1 PKNTEIESIET
12 FLGDQPGGEV
22 QQTVPSPDS
31 VTVHEHFSFVE
42 LPDSDYTPRAFD
54 PRAGFFEI
62 SYMDF
67 AVPVGYPVVKRF
79 IQRHGL
85 VKKDPN
91 AAVSEVVKP
100 IVYYV
105 DGAAPEPIRSA
116 LAEGASWWSQAFEAA
131 GFKNAFEVKIL
142 PADVDPMDVRYNVVE

>member
-1 PKNTEIESIET
+1 ALVDATDFFLSDIHGVAKALKNTGQGSYHLDASRSAIYVPRTKSFPKNTEIESIET

-31 VTVHEHFSFVE
+31 VSVHEHFSFVE

-67 AVPVGYPVVKRF
+67 AVPVGDPVVKRF
-79 IQRHGL
+79 IQRHRL

-105 DGAAPEPIRSA
+105 DGAAPEP
-116 LAEGASWWSQAFEAA
+116 
-131 GFKNAFEVKIL
+131 
-142 PADVDPMDVRYNVVE
+142 